1 MVFRVGINCPVFVQ
15 ILKVICVYVCVCRCV
30 YNMRHLFFISDCS
43 YLCCVPTLQTSAM
56 LQQKVDGL
64 ESDLQAMKSAEQLHK
79 EEETSWGKVKE
90 TLESDLE
97 ATETML
103 DTTKIQLEKEQ
114 KLRYLLSYND
124 LCARLHTRTHTHTH
138 THTHT
143 THTHTHVHTL
153 DSSKAPFSIILA
165 SA

>member
-1 MVFRVGINCPVFVQ
+1 
-15 ILKVICVYVCVCRCV
+15 
-30 YNMRHLFFISDCS
+30 
-43 YLCCVPTLQTSAM
+43 M

-97 ATETML
+97 SSETML

-114 KLRYLLSYND
+114 KLRYSLSCND
-124 LCARLHTRTHTHTH
+124 LCARVHTHTH

-143 THTHTHVHTL
+143 L
-153 DSSKAPFSIILA
+153 ESSKAPFSIILA